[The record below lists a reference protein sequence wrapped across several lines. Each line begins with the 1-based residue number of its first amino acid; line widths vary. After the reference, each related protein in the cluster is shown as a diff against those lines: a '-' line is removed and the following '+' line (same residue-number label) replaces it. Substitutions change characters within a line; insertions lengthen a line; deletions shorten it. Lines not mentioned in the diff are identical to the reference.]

1 MTPGPMNAYTT
12 TCMGEAVHIE
22 DDVCGGVFSLHAIP
36 SQLSLSTVPG
46 G

>member
-1 MTPGPMNAYTT
+1 MCAYTT

-22 DDVCGGVFSLHAIP
+22 DDVREWGGLFSLHAIP
-36 SQLSLSTVPG
+36 SQLPLSTVYG